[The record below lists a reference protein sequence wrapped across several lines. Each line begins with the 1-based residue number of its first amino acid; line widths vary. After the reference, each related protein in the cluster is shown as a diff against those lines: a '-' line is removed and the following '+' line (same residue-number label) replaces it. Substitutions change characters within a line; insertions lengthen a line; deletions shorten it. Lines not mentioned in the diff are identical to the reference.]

1 MTLDQG
7 SFGICDPSFCVF
19 LDVLESDIVPCNYN
33 HNCHHNIM
41 FKMLKNFKHFTFLG
55 TAVRNR
61 NIGIAVAFSVLGVVA
76 GAVAMWF
83 YMKRK
88 SAQPKPQSMLF

>member
-1 MTLDQG
+1 
-7 SFGICDPSFCVF
+7 
-19 LDVLESDIVPCNYN
+19 
-33 HNCHHNIM
+33 M
-41 FKMLKNFKHFTFLG
+41 FKMEKNLKHFKFLN

-88 SAQPKPQSMLF
+88 SAKPKPQSMLFSRVLKSCKGLVLHH